1 MSVRARILSIR
12 LSDKILKNP
21 EVARQ
26 LGIST
31 STPARAPI
39 PSAKEPKPHE

>member
-21 EVARQ
+21 EFARQ

-31 STPARAPI
+31 STPASAPI